1 MLIGVHSSKVTL
13 LSFEK
18 NWSYRKSRGTYKVIS
33 ISRGSEAPF
42 LDVDIRQCSKW
53 SSPCD
58 RFFFPWHRMSF
69 CQRMWEINWK
79 YSNYIDNFPPVSSNV
94 AVENHENLVGG
105 FRHVFFLW
113 FSISYM
119 GCRPS
124 HWLSLHHFSR
134 WWNCTTNQYN
144 IGINNDK
151 YGGLIW

>member
-79 YSNYIDNFPPVSSNV
+79 YSNYIDHFPPVSSNV

-105 FRHVFFLW
+105 FRHVFFFFNDFPFHIWDVVLPID
-113 FSISYM
+113 FHSIIFQDGEIAPPTS
-119 GCRPS
+119 
-124 HWLSLHHFSR
+124 
-134 WWNCTTNQYN
+134 
-144 IGINNDK
+144 II
-151 YGGLIW
+151 